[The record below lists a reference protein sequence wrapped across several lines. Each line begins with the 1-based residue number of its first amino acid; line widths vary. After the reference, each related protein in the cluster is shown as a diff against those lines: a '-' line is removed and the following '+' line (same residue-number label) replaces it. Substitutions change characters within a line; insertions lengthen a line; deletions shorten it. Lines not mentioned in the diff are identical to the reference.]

1 MDNDVATLLADLL
14 TGLIPAEPSR
24 GRVGEWIVP
33 LLEQPGRRPPGP
45 AELHEAHGVTAV
57 EERVPAPDRVVVA
70 NESARDVAV
79 YAGAVL
85 RGGFADRAVVRT
97 AVVPA
102 RSSQVLS
109 VEPLEA
115 RWWPAGSLVAAGT
128 VDPVRAILL
137 QLADRRGALAAQART
152 AGWSVPRDAGDVGR
166 WPLRRGGGP
175 GGWIMVLGGQV
186 AGATLHPPHGHR
198 RSRAA
203 APPAD
208 GAGPPLP
215 ERGSAAHIAATF
227 LDRLLTEVDWA
238 SRTGAAV
245 EGRLDDSTLRLTP
258 LGGSAAHL
266 TSVRL
271 RDELVV
277 ALVRRSLGLA
287 ESRPGAE
294 KYPEPDGWR
303 TSDVGT
309 AGSGGAGRR
318 GPRRVDRA

>member
-1 MDNDVATLLADLL
+1 MDNDVATLLSDLL
-14 TGLIPAEPSR
+14 TGLVPAEPSL

-33 LLEQPGRRPPGP
+33 LVEQPGRRPPGP
-45 AELHEAHGVTAV
+45 AELHEAHGVTVV

-70 NESARDVAV
+70 NGSARDGAI

-97 AVVPA
+97 ALVPA
-102 RSSQVLS
+102 GARRVLS
-109 VEPLEA
+109 VEPVEP
-115 RWWPAGSLVAAGT
+115 RWWPVGSLVAGGT

-152 AGWSVPRDAGDVGR
+152 AGWSVHRDAGDVGE
-166 WPLRRGGGP
+166 WPLRRGGWP
-175 GGWIMVLGGQV
+175 GGWIVVLGGQV
-186 AGATLHPPHGHR
+186 AGASLHPPRGHR

-208 GAGPPLP
+208 RAGAPLP
-215 ERGSAAHIAATF
+215 DRGSAADIAATF

-238 SRTGAAV
+238 SRSGAAV
-245 EGRLDDSTLRLTP
+245 EGSLDDSALRLTP

-271 RDELVV
+271 TDELVV
-277 ALVRRSLGLA
+277 ALVRRSLALSENGRA
-287 ESRPGAE
+287 ST
-294 KYPEPDGWR
+294 D
-303 TSDVGT
+303 
-309 AGSGGAGRR
+309 AGEL
-318 GPRRVDRA
+318 